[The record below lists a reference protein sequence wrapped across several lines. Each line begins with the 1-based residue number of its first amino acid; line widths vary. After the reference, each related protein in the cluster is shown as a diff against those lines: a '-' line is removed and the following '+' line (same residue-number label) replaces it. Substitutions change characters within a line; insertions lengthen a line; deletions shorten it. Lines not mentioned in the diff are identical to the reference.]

1 MSNEITAIPQ
11 LLDLLEL
18 RQGYR
23 HHRRHGLSKNYRPNH
38 RQESRLRV
46 GAQSQSGQA
55 HEQVETWFE
64 LARVNDWAVVNY
76 SYHKTVE
83 SHHHRTEI
91 RQVWSVPEPLYPSYI
106 NSSNGRAEDGSDG
119 GQ

>member
-1 MSNEITAIPQ
+1 MPSQRNHCHPTVARPVGASRGIVTIDAMGCQ
-11 LLDLLEL
+11 
-18 RQGYR
+18 R
-23 HHRRHGLSKNYRPNH
+23 NYRPNH
-38 RQESRLRV
+38 RQESRPRV

-91 RQVWSVPEPLYPSYI
+91 RQVWSVPEPLP
-106 NSSNGRAEDGSDG
+106 
-119 GQ
+119 